1 MLVILFLNS
10 LNQIITSDSKLLTD
24 FIWISFCI
32 FILILII
39 IFIIR
44 FLKKRK

>member
-1 MLVILFLNS
+1 MPAILFLNS